1 MNLENTLLK
10 DTCTCITHTRTRV
23 HTLVVIKNF
32 YEKKKKIFNPFYE
45 ATRERSFF
53 YTWRLGKKKESISS
67 REELFRKVGLSSEK
81 YGGIFTIQRGC
92 NCTSTMVVP
101 KERTKRGMEEEREKR
116 KGKDG
121 IDRMKPGILRSRK

>member
-1 MNLENTLLK
+1 MLK

-32 YEKKKKIFNPFYE
+32 YEKKKKFL
-45 ATRERSFF
+45 TLSTKQREREKLFLHLEA
-53 YTWRLGKKKESISS
+53 WKKKESISS